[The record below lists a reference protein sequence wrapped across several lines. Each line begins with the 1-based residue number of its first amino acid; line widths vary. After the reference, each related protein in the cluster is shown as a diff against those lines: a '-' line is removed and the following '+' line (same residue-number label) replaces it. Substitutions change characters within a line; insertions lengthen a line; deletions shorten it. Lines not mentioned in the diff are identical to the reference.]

1 MPAMPAAR
9 VRTGRLP
16 LPDAHHGG
24 AGCGGGGKSDG
35 FNQVCEGNSP
45 MTTAAMSMTHPR
57 TAPALE
63 RATVAL
69 LLCFVASLQISIAAA
84 NILLALM
91 MVCWVAQL
99 VQEKT
104 APDVPRFFW
113 PLVAYAA
120 ATLVISAFSLDPR
133 TSFIDDKQL
142 VLLVIVPAVY
152 HIARGER
159 AALVVDVIVSVGA
172 ASAAYGIIQYGLLH
186 YDNLGRRPEGA
197 MSHYMTYSGL
207 LMLVICAA
215 AARLIF
221 GRGGRVWPALVM
233 PALVVALALTLGRS
247 AWIGASVAIALLL
260 ALKDLRLTV
269 VLPVFIALLF
279 AIAPGTVTKRVM
291 SIFDVQEPTNQD
303 RLAMIEIGARIVKD
317 RPLTGVGP
325 NMIPRVYAEYRPDY
339 AINKVN
345 PHLHNVPLQI
355 AAERGLPALAI
366 WLWFVIALLAAHV
379 RLFRKQADKVPA
391 AAALAAVAA
400 MLAAGLF
407 EYNFGDSEFLMLFLV
422 LVTLPFAAARGD
434 NGTASA
440 HG

>member
-1 MPAMPAAR
+1 
-9 VRTGRLP
+9 
-16 LPDAHHGG
+16 
-24 AGCGGGGKSDG
+24 
-35 FNQVCEGNSP
+35 
-45 MTTAAMSMTHPR
+45 MTTAAMSVTHPR
-57 TAPALE
+57 MAHGLE
-63 RATVAL
+63 RATVVL

-91 MVCWVAQL
+91 LVCWTAQL
-99 VQEKT
+99 VQDRT
-104 APDVPRFFW
+104 VPAVPYFFW

-120 ATLVISAFSLDPR
+120 VTVAVSAFSLDPA
-133 TSFIDDKQL
+133 TSIIDDKQL
-142 VLLVIVPAVY
+142 VLFVIVPAVY
-152 HIARGER
+152 QIARGER
-159 AALVVDVIVSVGA
+159 ASLVVDVIVSVGA

-221 GRGGRVWPALVM
+221 GRQGRTWPALVM

-260 ALKDLRLTV
+260 ALKDLRLTIL
-269 VLPVFIALLF
+269 LPLFVAVLF
-279 AIAPGTVTKRVM
+279 AVAPGTVTKRVM

-303 RLAMIEIGARIVKD
+303 RLAMIEMGARMVND
-317 RPLTGVGP
+317 HPLTGVGP
-325 NMIPRVYAEYRPDY
+325 NMVPRVYAQYRPDY
-339 AINKVN
+339 AINPIN

-355 AAERGLPALAI
+355 AAERGLPALGV
-366 WLWFVIALLAAHV
+366 WLWFVFSLVLAQF
-379 RLFRKQADKVPA
+379 RLFRRQRDKVPA
-391 AAALAAVAA
+391 AAALAAVFA
-400 MLAAGLF
+400 MLGAGLF

-434 NGTASA
+434 DEPAA
-440 HG
+440 ARA